1 MQIKCVG
8 RRRLQVTKID
18 NEIAITILWKDRILA
33 TLMITKA
40 EAVKLT
46 EALDGL
52 IGINP
57 GKE

>member
-1 MQIKCVG
+1 M
-8 RRRLQVTKID
+8 D